1 MHDSKLFIP
10 YIQINVFMQPK
21 ILNFL
26 VGIFICSSVFS
37 QSTSFK
43 VVKSFPIKSS
53 GGWDYIAVNDGKVY
67 VSHGTQVNIIDEN
80 SGDSVGVIGGT
91 TGVHGI
97 AFDNNLHRGYTS
109 NGRLNNVFVFDLS
122 TNKVLDSIA
131 TGENPDAI
139 SYEPFSKKIITCNGR
154 SKSLSVIDPEKNKV
168 VATIELDGKPEE
180 AVSDA
185 KGKLFVNLEDKSQ
198 IAEVDMKNYKVLN
211 RWPIAP
217 GESATGLALDKKT
230 NRLFAGCDNKMLVVV
245 NAENGKVVTSLPIGE
260 GCDGVVFDA
269 NKNLVFASCGE
280 GNMTVIKEKDANN
293 FSVAQTVPTQTTAR
307 TIALDPAN
315 NTLFLPAAT
324 LAPADPNATARR
336 RSFVPGSFKVLEVK
350 E

>member
-1 MHDSKLFIP
+1 
-10 YIQINVFMQPK
+10 MQPK
-21 ILNFL
+21 ILSFL
-26 VGIFICSSVFS
+26 VGILVCSSVFS

-43 VVKSFPIKSS
+43 VVKTFPIKSS

-67 VSHGTQVNIIDEN
+67 VSHGTQVNILDEN
-80 SGDSVGVIGGT
+80 SGDSVGVIEGT

-139 SYEPFSKKIITCNGR
+139 NYEPFSKKIITCNGR

-168 VATIELDGKPEE
+168 VATIELGGKPEE

-230 NRLFAGCDNKMLVVV
+230 NHLFAGCDNKMLVVV

-324 LAPADPNATARR
+324 LAPADPNATSRR
-336 RSFVPGSFKVLEVK
+336 RSFVPGSFKVLVVK

>member
-230 NRLFAGCDNKMLVVV
+230 NRLFAGCDNKILVVV

-307 TIALDPAN
+307 TIALEPAN

>member
-230 NRLFAGCDNKMLVVV
+230 TRLFAGCDNKMLVVV